1 MKTLLRIIRNET
13 FSAYLLIPVGLL
25 AILLGNQIDS
35 KFLETTHHI
44 IDWHINLRGLTLDYI
59 LGFFF
64 YSIGLQLRFEFKEGG
79 LQDRKVLIVSSLAAA
94 LGMATPALIYFTF
107 NKAHGTPTTGW
118 GATLATD
125 LPFVLAMLVVLK
137 KNNLRGFVLA
147 LATIDDIGS
156 VIVLSI
162 LYKQH
167 IQWGYL
173 ALTLALLGLY
183 MLASYFMA
191 SRLLLVIIFAVGL
204 AMGHLSGIQTSLI
217 AVLFGIATLKSR
229 EAKRDLPSELLR
241 TIEPISAFV
250 VIPVFVFVSLF
261 RNYGFSWSSLGT
273 RLVLTLVIAR
283 LIGKPLGI
291 FLGITLGSLALRV
304 KMPFNRGEALLI
316 GALGTLGLDVSL
328 IFAQRDFTGALQNQA
343 ILGILVTIPL
353 AVLIS
358 VLVWAV
364 TPGVFP
370 KRVDNL

>member
-13 FSAYLLIPVGLL
+13 FSAYLLMPVGLL
-25 AILLGNQIDS
+25 AIILGSQIDS
-35 KFLETTHHI
+35 RFLETTHHI
-44 IDWHINLRGLTLDYI
+44 ADWHFNLRGLTLDYI

-64 YSIGLQLRFEFKEGG
+64 YSVGLQLRFEFQEGG

-94 LGMATPALIYFTF
+94 LGMATPALIYFIF
-107 NKAHGTPTTGW
+107 NKANGTPTTGW
-118 GATLATD
+118 GATMATD

-137 KNNLRGFVLA
+137 KNNLKGFVLA

-156 VIVLSI
+156 VIVLSL

-183 MLASYFMA
+183 ILASYFIA
-191 SRLLLVIIFAVGL
+191 SRLLLVIIFTLGL
-204 AMGHLSGIQTSLI
+204 AIGHLTGIQTSLV
-217 AVLFGIATLKSR
+217 AVLFGIATLKPRKAS
-229 EAKRDLPSELLR
+229 RDLPSELLR
-241 TIEPISAFV
+241 TIEPVSAFL
-250 VIPVFVFVSLF
+250 VIPIFVFVSLF
-261 RNYGFSWSSLGT
+261 RHYGFSLSALST

-283 LIGKPLGI
+283 IIGKPIGI

-304 KMPFNRGEALLI
+304 KMPFNRGEAFLI

-328 IFAQRDFTGALQNQA
+328 IFAQRDFTGVLQNRA

-353 AVLIS
+353 AVLVS
-358 VLVWAV
+358 LLVWA
-364 TPGVFP
+364 TAPGAFP
-370 KRVDNL
+370 KRADNL

>member
-13 FSAYLLIPVGLL
+13 FSAYLLVPVGLL
-25 AILLGNQIDS
+25 AIILGSQIDS
-35 KFLETTHHI
+35 RFLETTHHI
-44 IDWHINLRGLTLDYI
+44 ADWHFNLRGLTLDYI

-64 YSIGLQLRFEFKEGG
+64 YSVGLQLRFEFKEGG
-79 LQDRKVLIVSSLAAA
+79 LQDRKVLFVSSLAAA

-118 GATLATD
+118 GATMATD

-137 KNNLRGFVLA
+137 KNNLKGFVLA

-156 VIVLSI
+156 VVVLSI

-167 IQWGYL
+167 IHWGYL
-173 ALTLALLGLY
+173 ALTLVLLGLY
-183 MLASYFMA
+183 MLASYFIA
-191 SRLLLVIIFAVGL
+191 SRVLLIIIFAVGL
-204 AMGHLSGIQTSLI
+204 AIGHLTGIQTSLV
-217 AVLFGIATLKSR
+217 AVLFGIGTLKPRKAST
-229 EAKRDLPSELLR
+229 DLPSELLR
-241 TIEPISAFV
+241 SIEPISAFV

-353 AVLIS
+353 AVLVS

-364 TPGVFP
+364 TPGAFP
-370 KRVDNL
+370 KQADNL